1 MGRIKIGS
9 HNIGQD
15 YPPFIIAEMSGNH
28 NTSLDR
34 ALSIVDSAADSGAH
48 AIKLQTYTPETMTLD
63 INHSEFVINNA
74 DSIWNGR
81 SLYSLYEEAH
91 TPWEWHIKIMERA
104 KEKNILCFSTPFDE
118 SSVDFLE
125 SLEVPCY
132 KISSF
137 ECTDLPLIKKVAS
150 TGKPMIISTGMA
162 SISDIAETVKV
173 ASSGGCKDIILLKC
187 TSTYPASPDST
198 NLRTISNMREVFNC
212 EVGISDHTNGI
223 GVSLGSIAFGSTVIE
238 KHFTLARSDGGVDS
252 LFSLEPNEL
261 KDLSVESK
269 SVWQALGGI
278 HYGPTSSEKK
288 SLIGRRSIYVSEDIK
303 KGEVLT
309 IKNIRRIRP
318 GLGLEPK
325 YFDIVIGRRVN
336 ISLKRGTP
344 LSWEMLT

>member
-1 MGRIKIGS
+1 MGRIKIGK
-9 HNIGQD
+9 HTIGQD

-63 INHSEFVINNA
+63 INNSEFVIDNA

-81 SLYSLYEEAH
+81 SLYSLYEEGQ
-91 TPWEWHIKIMERA
+91 TPWEWHAAIMERA

-125 SLEVPCY
+125 SLNVPCY

-162 SISDIAETVKV
+162 SISDIAETVKA
-173 ASSGGCKDIILLKC
+173 ASSGGCKDLILLKC

-198 NLRTISNMREVFNC
+198 NLRTIANMRELFNC

-238 KHFTLARSDGGVDS
+238 KHFTLARSDGGIDS

-261 KDLSVESK
+261 KNLSLESK
-269 SVWQALGGI
+269 SIWQALGGI
-278 HYGPTSSEKK
+278 HYGPTAAEEK

-309 IKNIRRIRP
+309 TKNIRRIRP

-325 YFDIVIGRRVN
+325 YFDVVIGRRVN
-336 ISLKRGTP
+336 ASIKKGSP
-344 LSWEMLT
+344 LNWKMLI

>member
-212 EVGISDHTNGI
+212 EGGISDHTNGI